1 MKVKCPVIEDLLP
14 LFIDE
19 VCSEE
24 SRIIVEEHLAE
35 CGLCSDKFRVQKSE
49 IIVGDNVIKE
59 NLKSKAPFK
68 KIKKLQ
74 MIKLIAI
81 IVAIPLLF
89 LTTIEIIGDGVG
101 FSALYGRYMTERF
114 LSQVESG
121 EFVSATRRMAFPA
134 VRFEKMENEDE
145 ARIEWA
151 TGMQD
156 LKNENIEIISHGK
169 NAIVT
174 DDTFT
179 SGYVKVSV
187 RYGVDIYEFILYIST
202 NNGKVEPM
210 ELRLGYGGP
219 PRQPTEVEIMLM
231 EKITNVIST
240 YNPG

>member
-35 CGLCSDKFRVQKSE
+35 CGLCSDKFRNQKSE

-59 NLKSKAPFK
+59 NLKSKTPFK

-81 IVAIPLLF
+81 IIAIPLLF
-89 LTTIEIIGDGVG
+89 LTTIEVIGDGVG
-101 FSALYGRYMTERF
+101 FSALYGRYMTEHF

-121 EFVSATRRMAFPA
+121 EFVSATRHMAFPG
-134 VRFEKMENEDE
+134 VRFEKMGNE
-145 ARIEWA
+145 ARIEWV

-169 NAIVT
+169 NAIIT

-187 RYGVDIYEFILYIST
+187 RYGVDTYEFKLYIST

-210 ELRLGYGGP
+210 DLRIDFNGP
-219 PRQPTEVEIMLM
+219 PRQPTEVEIMLI